1 MNGGIN
7 LKKKVPSIIL
17 TTIIVILVL
26 GIMIQAYVPKKIIS
40 DKENINFQRMLYHGS
55 EIFIDENEILNILS
69 KYRYRITFQR
79 YFPYQNDKIDI
90 EIDLIDNHEPKH
102 ILLGEFNIWYESRDK
117 GAYNILKSQELKNEI
132 NRLLE

>member
-1 MNGGIN
+1 

-17 TTIIVILVL
+17 TTITVILVL
-26 GIMIQAYVPKKIIS
+26 VIVIQAYVPKKIIS

-69 KYRYRITFQR
+69 KYRYRKTFQS

-90 EIDLIDNHEPKH
+90 EIDLIDNHQIKH
-102 ILLGEFNIWYESRDK
+102 ILLGEFNIWYESGDK
-117 GAYNILKSQELKNEI
+117 GAHKILNAQELKDEI
-132 NRLLE
+132 NRLLK